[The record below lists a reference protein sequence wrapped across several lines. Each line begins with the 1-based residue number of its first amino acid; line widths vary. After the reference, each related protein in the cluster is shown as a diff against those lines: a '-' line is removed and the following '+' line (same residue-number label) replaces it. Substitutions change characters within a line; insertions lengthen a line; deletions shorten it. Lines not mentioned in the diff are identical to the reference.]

1 MSRHMCVIHGP
12 ACINTCLATEA
23 CFACV
28 QLYMHTCRAMFL
40 STCTVLFSNGIA
52 DHLNEQPLHPGVPVT
67 SAYRSRTVNLVIE
80 IHPNTEP

>member
-28 QLYMHTCRAMFL
+28 HLHMHTCRAMFL